1 MTLTKFLN
9 LAIKIAIILPF
20 LFWIFG
26 IFNDWLGV
34 EPIVKINTQSGY
46 VVLIL
51 LLVNLLIGAIHAL
64 KWIDIK
70 WYRFFHMSRR
80 YIGVFCGLYA
90 ILHFFSYLGKES
102 FLPKG
107 WEQILTKNYL
117 TFGASAAVIIL
128 ILTFTSNNF
137 STRLLKNKWK
147 KLHRLVYLAG
157 IVVLFHIFQI
167 EKANLVLLGLL
178 VSPAVLLEI
187 IRLAKNLVQKTRH
200 YASKANLN

>member
-9 LAIKIAIILPF
+9 LAIKIAVTLPF
-20 LFWIFG
+20 FFWIFG

-64 KWIDIK
+64 HWIDIK
-70 WYRFFHMSRR
+70 WYRFLQMSRR

-107 WEQILTKNYL
+107 WEQIVTKNYL
-117 TFGASAAVIIL
+117 TFGAFAAVIIL
-128 ILTFTSNNF
+128 ILAITSNNF
-137 STRLLKNKWK
+137 STRLLKNRWK

-157 IVVLFHIFQI
+157 IVAMFHIFQI

-178 VSPAVLLEI
+178 VAPVIALEA
-187 IRLAKNLVQKTRH
+187 IRLISNIVQKNKRP
-200 YASKANLN
+200 ASP